1 MPFLHQLTSALP
13 DAQIIGN
20 REAAVAGIVYDSRR
34 VKAGDVFVCIRGL
47 KLDGHNFIPDALQ
60 RGAPIIVGEDA
71 ERLRALP
78 ESVTKVIVPDARTAL
93 ARMAA
98 EFYGHPSRALKIVGV
113 TGTNGKTTTAHL
125 IGAILREAG
134 YRVGVI
140 GTIGVYTDEG
150 AVEGTPSLREGAHT
164 TPESV
169 ELQAM
174 FAEFKSQGMDAV
186 VMEVSSHACSL
197 RRVEGI
203 AFDVG
208 VFTNL
213 TQDHLDFHADFED
226 YFRAKAMLFNEYA
239 DASAPFKPFSGVVNG
254 DDRYGHRLVDSC
266 AYPVMLYGV
275 ESSVDLVAEALHMTP
290 RGMSFVVRSDSQR
303 TEVDLRLTGR
313 FNVYNA
319 LAAFGAGRILG
330 LDPETC
336 RRGLAGVAPP
346 PGRLEMIDE
355 GQDFAVAVDYA
366 HTPDGLQKVIS
377 AVREFTS
384 GRLIVVFGCGGD
396 RDRRK
401 RPLMGAVVSHFADV
415 AVITSD
421 NPRSEEPLAIIAE
434 IREGAKDGDAE
445 CLVEPDRRQ
454 AIDQAISLAQPGD
467 FVLIAGKGHETYQI
481 FRDRTV
487 HFDDREVARE
497 VLRRERQGGKGT
509 KRQV

>member
-1 MPFLHQLTSALP
+1 MPFLYQLTSALP
-13 DAQIIGN
+13 DAAIIGN
-20 REAAVAGIVYDSRR
+20 REAAVAGIVYDSRQA
-34 VKAGDVFVCIRGL
+34 KAGDVFVCIRGF

-60 RGAPIIVGEDA
+60 RGAHIIVGEDG

-78 ESVTKVIVPDARTAL
+78 ESVTKVVVPDARLAL

-98 EFYGHPSRALKIVGV
+98 EFYGHPSRALKVVGV

-150 AVEGTPSLREGAHT
+150 ALSIAHT

-169 ELQAM
+169 DLQAM
-174 FAEFKSQGMDAV
+174 FAAFKSKGMDAV

-226 YFRAKAMLFNEYA
+226 YFRAKTMLFSEYA
-239 DASAPFKPFSGVVNG
+239 DASAPFKPFGGVVNG
-254 DDRYGHRLVDSC
+254 DDRYGNQLVDFC
-266 AYPVMLYGV
+266 AYPVMIYGV
-275 ESSVDLVAEALHMTP
+275 ESSADLVAESLRMTP

-303 TEVDLRLTGR
+303 TEVDMKLTGR

-330 LDPETC
+330 LEPEIC
-336 RRGLAGVAPP
+336 RRGLASVEPP

-421 NPRSEEPLAIIAE
+421 NPRSEDPLAIIAE
-434 IREGAKDGDAE
+434 IQEGARDGNAE
-445 CLVEPDRRQ
+445 CVVEPDRRQ
-454 AIDQAISLAQPGD
+454 AIDQAISRAQPGD
-467 FVLIAGKGHETYQI
+467 FVLVAGKGHETYQI
-481 FRDRTV
+481 FRDHTV

-497 VLRRERQGGKGT
+497 TLKARL
-509 KRQV
+509 

>member
-1 MPFLHQLTSALP
+1 MPFLYQLTSALP
-13 DAQIIGN
+13 DAVLIGN

-34 VKAGDVFVCIRGL
+34 VKAGDAFVCIRGF
-47 KLDGHNFIPDALQ
+47 KLDGHNFISDALQ
-60 RGAPIIVGEDA
+60 RGARVIVGEDE

-78 ESVTKVIVPDARTAL
+78 ESVAKVIVPDARLAL

-98 EFYGHPSRALKIVGV
+98 EFYGHPSRALKVVGV

-150 AVEGTPSLREGAHT
+150 AMESART

-169 ELQAM
+169 DLQAM
-174 FAEFKSQGMDAV
+174 CAEFKSKGMAAV
-186 VMEVSSHACSL
+186 VMEVSSHACAL

-213 TQDHLDFHADFED
+213 TQDHLDFHADLED
-226 YFRAKAMLFNEYA
+226 YFRAKAMLFSEYA
-239 DASAPFKPFSGVVNG
+239 NASAPFKPFGGVVNG
-254 DDRYGHRLVDSC
+254 DDRCGHRLVELC
-266 AYPVMLYGV
+266 AYPVMIYGV
-275 ESSVDLVAEALHMTP
+275 ESRGDLVAEALRMTP
-290 RGMSFVVRSDSQR
+290 RGMSFVVRSDGQR
-303 TEVDLRLTGR
+303 TEVDMKLTGR

-330 LDPETC
+330 LEPETC
-336 RRGLAGVAPP
+336 RRGLANVAPP
-346 PGRLEMIDE
+346 PGRLEMIEE

-377 AVREFTS
+377 TVREFTR

-434 IREGAKDGDAE
+434 IQEGARDGSAE
-445 CLVEPDRRQ
+445 CVVEPDRRR
-454 AIDQAISLAQPGD
+454 AIEQAISLARPGD

-481 FRDRTV
+481 FRDHTV

-497 VLRRERQGGKGT
+497 VLRRERQGCKDT
-509 KRQV
+509 KMQG

>member
-20 REAAVAGIVYDSRR
+20 REATVAGVVYDSRR
-34 VKAGDVFVCIRGL
+34 AKTGDAFVCIRGF

-60 RGAPIIVGEDA
+60 RGAHIIVGEEG

-78 ESVTKVIVPDARTAL
+78 ASVTKVIVSDARLAL

-98 EFYGHPSRALKIVGV
+98 EFYGHPSRALKVVGV

-125 IGAILREAG
+125 IGAMLREAG
-134 YRVGVI
+134 SRVGVI

-150 AVEGTPSLREGAHT
+150 AMESAHT

-169 ELQAM
+169 DLQAM
-174 FAEFKSQGMDAV
+174 FAEFKNKGIEAV
-186 VMEVSSHACSL
+186 VMEVSSHACAL
-197 RRVEGI
+197 RRVEGV

-213 TQDHLDFHADFED
+213 TQDHLDFHSDIED
-226 YFRAKAMLFNEYA
+226 YFRAKAMLFSDYA
-239 DASAPFKPFSGVVNG
+239 NASAPFKPFGGVVNG
-254 DDRYGHRLVDSC
+254 DDCYGHRLVDLC
-266 AYPVMLYGV
+266 AYPVMRYGV
-275 ESSVDLVAEALHMTP
+275 ESSADLVAEGLRMTP
-290 RGMSFVVRSDSQR
+290 RGMSFVVRSDSQH
-303 TEVDLRLTGR
+303 TEVNMQLTGR

-330 LDPETC
+330 LAPEIC
-336 RRGLAGVAPP
+336 RRGLASVAPP

-355 GQDFAVAVDYA
+355 GQDFTVAVDYA

-377 AVREFTS
+377 AVREFTR

-401 RPLMGAVVSHFADV
+401 RPLMGAVVSRFADV

-434 IREGAKDGDAE
+434 IQQGTREGNAE
-445 CLVEPDRRQ
+445 CMVEPDRRQ
-454 AIDQAISLAQPGD
+454 AIEQAIALAREGD

-487 HFDDREVARE
+487 RFDDREVARE
-497 VLRRERQGGKGT
+497 ILRRAMQK
-509 KRQV
+509 